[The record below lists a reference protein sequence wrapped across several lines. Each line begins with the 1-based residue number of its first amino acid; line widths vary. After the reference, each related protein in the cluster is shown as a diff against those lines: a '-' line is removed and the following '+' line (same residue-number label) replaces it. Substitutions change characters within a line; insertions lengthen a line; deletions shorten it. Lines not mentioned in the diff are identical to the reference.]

1 MRAKEYLQQ
10 IEKLDALIKNKLIEK
25 QQWMDVALGITP
37 QMSSER
43 VQSTGNQQKMA
54 SAIEKMVDIEREL
67 DECVDKLI
75 DTRKEVLAVLEQ
87 LDKEEYDFLHLVYVQ
102 HYKLKDVANRK
113 NYSYSWATTFHGNA
127 LKSVQKIL
135 DEKNV

>member
-37 QMSSER
+37 QMNSER

-67 DECVDKLI
+67 DECVDRLI
-75 DTRKEVLAVLEQ
+75 DTRNEVLAVLEQ
-87 LDKEEYDFLHLVYVQ
+87 LNKEEYDFLHMVYVQ
-102 HYKLKDVANRK
+102 HYTLGDVANLK
-113 NYSYSWATTFHGNA
+113 GYSYSWATTYHGKA